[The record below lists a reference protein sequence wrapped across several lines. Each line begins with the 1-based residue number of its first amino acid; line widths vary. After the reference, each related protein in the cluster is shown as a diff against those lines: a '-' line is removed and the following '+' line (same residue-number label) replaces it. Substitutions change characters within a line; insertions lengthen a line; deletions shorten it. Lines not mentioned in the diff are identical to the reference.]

1 MSPTASAILRTGV
14 RRGVVEF
21 RNMLQTPSEVIYYV
35 VGIIG
40 LVIALV
46 VLREATLDDSG
57 FPLVRFL
64 LPGLIAMQVLIAAC
78 FGPATVLAT
87 EREDGTLLRHKSLPH
102 GMRGYLTGLT
112 VRAALETVIAL
123 AIVLVPATFLV
134 DGLWERGPIV
144 LLGVPIVLLGLLAF
158 LPLGF
163 VVGSVFH
170 NPRAVG
176 GWGFVSIMIIAI
188 GSGLFF
194 PLAALPTWVQII
206 VVALP
211 VYWFGHALRSVI
223 LPADAAVLE
232 VGEAWFPLI
241 SLGVLAVWAA
251 VGLVLAPAML
261 RRSARR
267 ESASAIERRRQA
279 ALQRV

>member
-46 VLREATLDDSG
+46 VLRETTLDDSG

-163 VVGSVFH
+163 MVGSVFH

-232 VGEAWFPLI
+232 VGEAWFPPI